1 MSMGDQIEGVYYS
14 LADYAGLG
22 RRLLILT
29 IDGVLLF
36 LAFITLLA
44 LYGFAMGPGSSIHLF
59 MASYAVL
66 CFMYLAVLARSRMGT
81 IGYKLTGV
89 RVVDLSGKRPS
100 LACMTYRSLFAVLG
114 PFNALLDLIWLS
126 GDPYRQGLRD
136 KLAGT
141 YIIRRG
147 AEPEGVGLQK
157 HVMITLGWW
166 SLLVREVTRK
176 VT

>member
-1 MSMGDQIEGVYYS
+1 MGDQLEGVYYS
-14 LADYAGLG
+14 LADYAGFG

-36 LAFITLLA
+36 LAFIILLA
-44 LYGFAMGPGSSIHLF
+44 LYGLAMGGSSFHLV

-114 PFNALLDLIWLS
+114 PFNALFDLIWLS
-126 GDPYRQGLRD
+126 GDPCRQGLRD

-157 HVMITLGWW
+157 HVIITLGWW
-166 SLLVREVTRK
+166 SLLFREVRRK
-176 VT
+176 DT